1 MPQDTTTPGYLLPT
15 LEPVADGAID
25 QVFHALVVGISGLP
39 GNLVRPRWQPEPP
52 SQPAYTVNWCAIG
65 VTMSNKDAY
74 AYQGLNSTEFFTEK
88 DELLELLLS
97 FYGPA
102 SSAYASRCITGI
114 QLGQNREVLY
124 SQGIAYA
131 EVGTATT
138 VPVLLQQKWA
148 KRVDVRMTFRR
159 REVNK
164 FAVATLV
171 AAQGTLTADATPV
184 ITRPII
190 TSP

>member
-1 MPQDTTTPGYLLPT
+1 MPQDSTTPGYLLPT
-15 LEPVADGAID
+15 LEPVADGALD
-25 QVFHALVVGISGLP
+25 QVFHTLIVGISGLP

-52 SQPAYTVNWCAIG
+52 SQPGHAVNWCAMG

-74 AYQGLNSTEFFTEK
+74 AYQGSSDTEFVTEK
-88 DELLELLLS
+88 DETLELLLS
-97 FYGPA
+97 FYGPL
-102 SSAYASRCITGI
+102 SNAYASRCISGI
-114 QLGQNREVLY
+114 QLGQNRETLY
-124 SQGIAYA
+124 SQGVAYS

-164 FAVATLV
+164 YAVATLV

-190 TSP
+190 STP